1 MLGLLWFDAVVQLR
15 SSIVDTAGFYGT
27 VRGFSRG
34 IERRGV
40 QCRVEKEG
48 KEKEGTPIRA

>member
-40 QCRVEKEG
+40 QCRVEG
-48 KEKEGTPIRA
+48 KEKEGTLIRA